1 MPQPK
6 NKPPFALAIH
16 GGAGT
21 ILREKMTPPRE
32 KRYRT
37 GLARSI
43 AAGYE
48 ILERGGS
55 ALDACQAAVLVMEDD
70 ENFNA
75 GKGAV
80 YTHEGDHEQD
90 ACIMNGIDR
99 SAGGVAGVK
108 RVRNPI
114 LLARA
119 VLDHS
124 PHVLLGGEGAEA
136 FGKLHGIEL
145 VEKEYFDTKLR
156 YFQLQTA
163 LEREKQAG
171 SDQTQLDH
179 SDDKADKIG
188 TVGCVALDR
197 DGNLAAATST
207 GGMTNKKHGRIGDTP
222 LLGAGTWADN
232 RTCAV
237 SATGHGE
244 FIMRSVLS
252 YDIAALMEYQDMSL
266 YEASQYV
273 IMHRFMQ
280 LGGDGGAIA
289 IDASGAI
296 ELPFNT
302 PGMYRAFQ
310 YPDDEAVI
318 SIFEDDK

>member
-6 NKPPFALAIH
+6 SKPPFALAIH

-32 KRYRT
+32 KKYRN
-37 GLARSI
+37 GLAASI
-43 AAGYE
+43 AAGYKV
-48 ILERGGS
+48 LDDGGS
-55 ALDACQAAVLVMEDD
+55 ALDATQAAVLVMEDD

-99 SAGGVAGVK
+99 SAGAAAGVK
-108 RVRNPI
+108 HVRNPI
-114 LLARA
+114 RLARA

-124 PHVLLGGEGAEA
+124 PHVVLGGEGAEA
-136 FGKLHGIEL
+136 FAKRHGIEL
-145 VEKEYFDTKLR
+145 VETEYFHTKLR
-156 YFQLQTA
+156 RYQLQA
-163 LEREKQAG
+163 AIEREKEAG
-171 SDQTQLDH
+171 TDQTQLDH

-197 DGNLAAATST
+197 KGNLAAATST

-232 RTCAV
+232 RTCAA

-244 FIMRSVLS
+244 FIMRAVLS

-266 YEASQYV
+266 LEASKYV
-273 IMHRFMQ
+273 IMHKFNE
-280 LGGDGGAIA
+280 LGGTGGVIAIDQTGAIA
-289 IDASGAI
+289 
-296 ELPFNT
+296 LPFNT
-302 PGMYRAFQ
+302 PGMYRAYQ
-310 YPDDEAVI
+310 YPDSEAVI
-318 SIFEDDK
+318 SIFEDE